1 MNSCLGMYIPFLT
14 LREEAFEPEAQQ
26 RGIGSVGLA
35 VCDTQGQVYPPLR
48 LNTTCH
54 PSLLLYLLLT

>member
-1 MNSCLGMYIPFLT
+1 MYIPFLT